1 MAEEGYLL
9 NNRVV
14 QASGRFDALSQ
25 VFDPVTF
32 RHIDAL
38 GHATGWRCW
47 EVGAGGPSVPN
58 GLAERVGPTGSVI
71 ATDLDTTWL
80 AERVG
85 AGVEVVQHD
94 VAHDEPPAGGEF
106 DLVHARLVLLH
117 IPERDQALR
126 RMVAALRPGGVLLV
140 EDYDIQ
146 MQTMLCPDAYGPDQQ
161 LANRVKDAFRALL
174 FSRGVDPTFGRRLPR
189 ILREHGLVDVVAD
202 GYFPLALP
210 AVNELERANTV
221 QVRDGL
227 VAQGITDREID
238 RFLSLLDTGAMDLAT
253 APLISAS
260 GRRP

>member
-25 VFDPVTF
+25 VFDLTTF
-32 RHIDAL
+32 CHIDAL

-58 GLAERVGPTGSVI
+58 GLAERVSLTGSVI

-94 VAHDEPPAGGEF
+94 VAHDEPPAGDKF

-117 IPERDQALR
+117 IPERNQALR
-126 RMVAALRPGGVLLV
+126 RMVAALRPGGVMLV

-146 MQTMLCPDAYGPDQQ
+146 MQTMLSAPTPTAPTNNWRTG
-161 LANRVKDAFRALL
+161 
-174 FSRGVDPTFGRRLPR
+174 SRTRFGRCC
-189 ILREHGLVDVVAD
+189 
-202 GYFPLALP
+202 
-210 AVNELERANTV
+210 
-221 QVRDGL
+221 
-227 VAQGITDREID
+227 
-238 RFLSLLDTGAMDLAT
+238 
-253 APLISAS
+253 SA
-260 GRRP
+260 GRRSTLL